1 MDNVAVLGPGLL
13 GGSIA
18 LALKARSPGCRVALW
33 ARRASAVEEIRQAGV
48 ADEASTDLRPIV
60 EGAQLVVFCVPVGA
74 MPALAEA
81 ILPHI
86 GPETL
91 VTDVGSVKGPVV
103 EALAP
108 VFARRGRFL
117 GSHPMA
123 GSEQSGLAAA
133 RADLF
138 EGATC
143 ILTPHDGAH
152 PATREAVA
160 AFWELLGCRIR
171 ELPPRE
177 HDETIGLVSHLPHL
191 LAAVLVDFV
200 HAENPRAVG
209 FCGNGFRDT
218 TRIASGPVPMWR
230 EILASNRGA
239 LSGMLERLID
249 RLRSVSDDFC
259 AGNDA
264 SLESLLANA
273 KEQRD
278 RLGPKL

>member
-1 MDNVAVLGPGLL
+1 MEKVAVLGPGLL

-18 LALKARSPGCRVALW
+18 LALRERAPECRVALW
-33 ARRASAVEEIRQAGV
+33 ARRSAAVEEILRAGV
-48 ADEASTDLRPIV
+48 AHEASTDLRPVV
-60 EGAQLVVFCVPVGA
+60 EGAQVVLFCVPIGA
-74 MPALAEA
+74 MPALAQA

-86 GPETL
+86 GPQTL

-123 GSEQSGLAAA
+123 GSEQSGLSAA

-138 EGATC
+138 QGATC
-143 ILTPHDGAH
+143 ILTPHEGVER
-152 PATREAVA
+152 ATVDALA
-160 AFWELLGCRIR
+160 AFWERLGCRLR

-200 HAENPRAVG
+200 HGENPAAARY
-209 FCGNGFRDT
+209 CGNGFRDT

-230 EILASNRGA
+230 EILTSNREA
-239 LSGMLERLID
+239 LSGMLERLIT
-249 RLRSVSDDFC
+249 RLQGVSDDFRT
-259 AGNDA
+259 GNEA

-278 RLGPKL
+278 RLKPNL